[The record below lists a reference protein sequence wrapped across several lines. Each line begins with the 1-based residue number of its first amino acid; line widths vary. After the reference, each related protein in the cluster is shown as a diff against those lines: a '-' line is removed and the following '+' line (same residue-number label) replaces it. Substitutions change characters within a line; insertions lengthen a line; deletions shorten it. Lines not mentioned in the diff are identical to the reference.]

1 MARFAA
7 VFRILLV
14 AILFAPSA
22 SAGVSEKV
30 GQILHDSWAGYIVPS
45 YDALSGHAA
54 KLESA
59 TQALCSAPSEDNLAT
74 ARAAFGSMALSWA
87 GIEWLRVGPS
97 MEENRLERI
106 LFYPDRK
113 STGLKQV
120 QRALVKEDEAATDAT
135 KLGELSVAMQG
146 LGAYEFLLFGKGSGK
161 LAAAPADSFA
171 CRYGLAIAEN
181 LKMIAGDLAVGWQ
194 AETPL
199 TIAFLQPSPE
209 NPLYRDDIEALNLV
223 IGTIIHGLEAVR
235 DVRIGYFLRDGEARD
250 RPRSAL
256 YRRSGL
262 TLASIAAN
270 LEGSL
275 RLFDESRI
283 ERALP
288 DEAAFLADQVRLE
301 FQLALGTAREFN
313 AGPEA
318 LVTNEKSRKR
328 LEYLKYAISNIIARL
343 NDEFAPAAGLAVGF
357 SFGDG
362 D

>member
-7 VFRILLV
+7 LFRILLV
-14 AILFAPSA
+14 AILLTPVA
-22 SAGVSEKV
+22 SAGASEKV
-30 GQILHDSWAGYIVPS
+30 EQILHDSWAGYIVPS
-45 YDALSGHAA
+45 YEALSEHAA
-54 KLESA
+54 KLETA
-59 TQALCSAPSEDNLAT
+59 TRALCESPSEDTLAT
-74 ARAAFGSMALSWA
+74 ARAAFGSLALSWA
-87 GIEWLRVGPS
+87 RIEWLRVGPS
-97 MEENRLERI
+97 MEENRLERV

-120 QRALVKEDEAATDAT
+120 QRALAKQDEVVTDTA
-135 KLGELSVAMQG
+135 KLGGLSVAMQG
-146 LGAYEFLLFGKGSGK
+146 LGAYEFLLFGKGSK
-161 LAAAPADSFA
+161 ALAAAPANSFA

-181 LKMIAGDLAVGWQ
+181 LEIIAGELVAGWR

-199 TIAFLQPSPE
+199 TKAFLKPSPE

-223 IGTIIHGLEAVR
+223 IGTIIHGLEAVK
-235 DVRIGYFLRDGEARD
+235 DVRIGYFLRDGDARD

-262 TLASIAAN
+262 TFASIAAN
-270 LEGSL
+270 VEGSL
-275 RLFDESRI
+275 RLFNESGI

-288 DEAAFLADQVRLE
+288 EEASFLADQMRFE
-301 FQLALGTAREFN
+301 FQLALSTAREFN

-318 LVTNEKSRKR
+318 LVRDEKSRKR
-328 LEYLKYAISNIIARL
+328 LEYLKYAISNIITRL
-343 NDEFAPAAGLAVGF
+343 NDEFAPAAGLAAGF

>member
-1 MARFAA
+1 MACL
-7 VFRILLV
+7 FRGLRLFVLL
-14 AILFAPSA
+14 LLLLPSA
-22 SAGVSEKV
+22 NAGAVEKV
-30 GQILHDSWAGYIVPS
+30 GQVLHDSWAGYIVPS
-45 YDALSGHAA
+45 YGELSENTL
-54 KLESA
+54 KLEKA
-59 TQALCSAPSEDNLAT
+59 TQALCETPSAGSLAS
-74 ARAAFGSMALSWA
+74 ARAAFGSLALSWA
-87 GIEWLRVGPS
+87 KIEWLRVGPS

-120 QRALVKEDEAATDAT
+120 QRALAKHDEAVTDAA

-146 LGAYEFLLFGKGSGK
+146 LGAYEFVLFGKSSEA
-161 LAAAPADSFA
+161 LATAPPKSFA
-171 CRYGLAIAEN
+171 CRYALAIAEN
-181 LKMIAGDLAVGWQ
+181 LHVISGELSAGWQ
-194 AETPL
+194 KETTL
-199 TIAFLQPSPE
+199 TTAFLTPSQE
-209 NPLYRDDIEALNLV
+209 NPLYRDDIEALSLV

-235 DVRIGYFLRDGEARD
+235 DVRIGYFLRDGDSRD

-262 TLASIAAN
+262 TLASITAN
-270 LEGSL
+270 LEGCL
-275 RLFDESRI
+275 RLFDESGI

-288 DEAAFLADQVRLE
+288 QEAAFLADQVRFE
-301 FQLALGTAREFN
+301 FQSALGTARDFN

-318 LVTNEKSRKR
+318 LVADEKSRKR

-343 NDEFAPAAGLAVGF
+343 NDEFAPAAGLAAGF